1 MVLVEELRV
10 LNNKKREANSVP
22 ATAEHAVTHSSK
34 EVFKPRLIFWEVTKG
49 CNLRCVHCRATATEL
64 SSPTDLP
71 TAKALDIIDQIAAM
85 GNPILVLSG
94 GEPLYRSDIFQL
106 ASYAKDKGL
115 RVALATNG
123 TLVTKEVA
131 RMIADSGVKRVS
143 ISLDG
148 ADAMTHDSFRGIPGA
163 FEAALHGLRNLQ
175 EVGMSTQINMTIA
188 RHNADQLPR
197 VLEMARTVGADALHT
212 FLLVPVGCGVDIA
225 NDQMVPPDEYESMLN
240 WFYDQSLEGGIELK
254 ATCAPHYFRVVRQR
268 RAEERREAERSEVR
282 GERSEVGDCRSQIA
296 DCRSENLTLK
306 AANSTMKQE
315 IGPTEMIMPGGTGIS
330 LKPQGAP
337 MGHHTGH
344 PAGNHTGHP
353 GGHPGDMNAMTKGC
367 LAGTGVCFISHEGE
381 VFPCGYLPAI
391 AGDLRKEKFAD
402 IWTNAKVFNDLRD
415 TDNLKGKCGCCEF
428 RNVCMGCRA
437 RAFAA
442 TGDYLDPEPFCVYEP
457 KSAALREKMEQRGR

>member
-1 MVLVEELRV
+1 MKVLEPTKED
-10 LNNKKREANSVP
+10 NKHMNSAP
-22 ATAEHAVTHSSK
+22 SQQPQPSAKGE
-34 EVFKPRLIFWEVTKG
+34 FKPRLIFWEVTKG

-71 TAKALDIIDQIAAM
+71 TAKALDIIDQIAAHS
-85 GNPILVLSG
+85 NPILVLSG

-106 ASYAKDKGL
+106 AKYANDKGL

-131 RMIADSGVKRVS
+131 RMIVDSGVKRVS

-148 ADAMTHDSFRGIPGA
+148 ADALTHDSFRGIPGA
-163 FEAALHGLRNLQ
+163 FEAALHGFRNLKDL
-175 EVGMSTQINMTIA
+175 GMSVQINMTIA

-197 VLEMARTVGADALHT
+197 VLDMCKTIGADALHT

-225 NDQMVPPDEYESMLN
+225 TDQMVPPEEYEQMLN

-268 RAEERREAERSEVR
+268 RVADRHAAEA
-282 GERSEVGDCRSQIA
+282 A
-296 DCRSENLTLK
+296 AK
-306 AANSTMKQE
+306 AAPAASTAPDA
-315 IGPTEMIMPGGTGIS
+315 IGPADTLMPGGTGIL
-330 LKPQGAP
+330 LKPQAAP
-337 MGHHTGH
+337 RGNHTGH
-344 PAGNHTGHP
+344 PAGHP
-353 GGHPGDMNAMTKGC
+353 GGNPNDMNAMTKGC
-367 LAGTGVCFISHEGE
+367 LAGTGVCFLSHEGE

-402 IWTNAKVFNDLRD
+402 IWANAKVFNELRD
-415 TDNLKGKCGCCEF
+415 TNNLTGKCGCCEF

-437 RAFAA
+437 RAYAA
-442 TGDYLDPEPFCVYEP
+442 TGDYLAEEPFCVYEP
-457 KSAALREKMEQRGR
+457 KSPQLRPQVTKINN